1 MKFKKLN
8 EDEEVGYS
16 DDVYYDLFD
25 GGYLSPHRF
34 LDSQEDIEK
43 VENAISI
50 IRQYLD
56 GMVDN
61 GLIELG

>member
-25 GGYLSPHRF
+25 SGYLSPHRF
-34 LDSQEDIEK
+34 LDSQEDIKK
-43 VENAISI
+43 VETAMGI
-50 IRQYLD
+50 IREYLD
-56 GMVDN
+56 GIIDN
-61 GLIELG
+61 GLVELG